1 MTTTTLDTS
10 QALAQVSAQWD
21 SSILPQLKDYIAIP
35 AKSPMFAPDWQQQG
49 LLEQVVRNAASWV
62 EAQKVAGLRLEIV
75 RLPGRTPLL
84 FFEVEGTQP
93 NANAA
98 TSPTVLMY
106 GHLDKQ
112 PEFDGWRSHLG
123 PWTPVLEGDRLYGRG
138 GADDGYAIYASI
150 AAIQAL
156 KTQNV
161 AHPRIVG
168 LIETSEE
175 SGSGDLLPYIDA
187 LKPRLGD
194 VGLVICLDSGAGN
207 YDQLWLTTSLRGMAS
222 GTLKV
227 QILTEGVHSGDAS
240 GVVPSS
246 FRILRQVLDRLEDSA
261 TGRVL
266 PASFHC
272 TIPPER
278 IAQAQATAAILGD
291 AAYSRFP
298 WAHHDCGGSTLFA
311 LPTTQD
317 PVQALLKRTWEPT
330 LSVTGAEGLP
340 ALQDAG
346 NVLRPYTAFQ
356 LSLRLPPLVDA
367 AACVQELKT
376 LLEDNAPYR
385 ARVTWEGASS
395 ANGWNAPDMAPWFE
409 QALHTASR
417 AHFGADCGYIGQ
429 GGTIPLMN
437 MLSQGFPRAQM
448 MVCGVLGPQSNAHGP
463 NEFLHVPYAKK
474 LTAAVAQVIAA
485 MPPAP
490 AVAEVQA
497 A

>member
-1 MTTTTLDTS
+1 MTHTPLNPS
-10 QALAQVSAQWD
+10 QALAQVSHQWD
-21 SSILPQLKDYIAIP
+21 SSILLQLKDYIAIP

-49 LLEQVVRNAASWV
+49 LLDQVVRNAAQWV
-62 EAQKVAGLRLEIV
+62 EAQKVAGLKLEIL

-84 FFEVEGTQP
+84 FFEVAGTQDH
-93 NANAA
+93 AA
-98 TSPTVLMY
+98 SRPTVLMY

-112 PEFDGWRSHLG
+112 PEFDGWRRDLG
-123 PWTPVLEGDRLYGRG
+123 PWTPVLDGDKLYGRG

-156 KTQNV
+156 KSQNTP
-161 AHPRIVG
+161 HPRIVG

-187 LKPRLGD
+187 LQPQLGE

-261 TGRVL
+261 TGRIL

-272 TIPPER
+272 AIPTER
-278 IAQAQATAAILGD
+278 VQQAQATAAILGNTTWNT
-291 AAYSRFP
+291 FP
-298 WAHHDCGGSTLFA
+298 WAQHECGSGSPRFA
-311 LPTTQD
+311 LPMTDD
-317 PVQALLKRTWEPT
+317 PAQALLQRTWHPT

-340 ALQDAG
+340 ALRDAG

-356 LSLRLPPLVDA
+356 LSLRLPPLADA
-367 AACVQELKT
+367 AACVEELKS
-376 LLEDNAPYR
+376 LLEDNAPYH
-385 ARVTWEGASS
+385 AKVTFEGVSS
-395 ANGWNAPDMAPWFE
+395 F
-409 QALHTASR
+409 S
-417 AHFGADCGYIGQ
+417 
-429 GGTIPLMN
+429 
-437 MLSQGFPRAQM
+437 
-448 MVCGVLGPQSNAHGP
+448 
-463 NEFLHVPYAKK
+463 
-474 LTAAVAQVIAA
+474 
-485 MPPAP
+485 
-490 AVAEVQA
+490 VQ
-497 A
+497 